1 MERIPPS
8 LADLVEQMPEPDERG
23 MYCTNIN
30 KEQIENAITEIHKG
44 GRKSILALVDKLT
57 EPGKADDV
65 KARYALHVLAVYV
78 CKLRDDRSR
87 RQFAETLA
95 SQLGT
100 DRPKAVQ
107 EYLIQQLQVSGGREV
122 VDVLGKMLLDEDLCE
137 PAAMALV
144 AIRHEAAEQFRRALP
159 HANGRQRLIIIQNLG
174 VVQDNQSVSALREAT
189 TDDQSDVRIA
199 ATWALGNIGDTG
211 SARLL
216 LDRADKT
223 QGWER
228 IQATKASLLL
238 AERLLASADKKAAK
252 EIYAHLRDSRI
263 NPSEQYVRDAA
274 VSALAE
280 IG

>member
-1 MERIPPS
+1 MERIPLS

-30 KEQIENAITEIHKG
+30 KEQIEDAITEIHKG
-44 GRKSILALVDKLT
+44 GRKNILALVDMLA

-78 CKLRDDRSR
+78 CKLQDDRSR
-87 RQFAETLA
+87 RQFAEILA

-100 DRPKAVQ
+100 DRSKAVQ
-107 EYLIQQLQVSGGREV
+107 KYLIQQLQVSGGREV
-122 VDVLGKMLLDEDLCE
+122 VSALGKMLLDEDLCE

-144 AIRHEAAEQFRRALP
+144 AIRHEAAEQLRKALP
-159 HANGRQRLIIIQNLG
+159 HARGRQRLIVIQNLG
-174 VVQDNQSVSALREAT
+174 VVRDNHSVSALREAT
-189 TDDQSDVRIA
+189 KDEQSDVRIA
-199 ATWALGNIGDTG
+199 ATWALGNIGDSG

-228 IQATKASLLL
+228 IQATQACLLL
-238 AERLLASADKKAAK
+238 AERLLAFGNKEAAT
-252 EIYAHLRDSRI
+252 EMYTHLRDSRTD
-263 NPSEQYVRDAA
+263 PSEQYVRDAA
-274 VSALAE
+274 ASALAE